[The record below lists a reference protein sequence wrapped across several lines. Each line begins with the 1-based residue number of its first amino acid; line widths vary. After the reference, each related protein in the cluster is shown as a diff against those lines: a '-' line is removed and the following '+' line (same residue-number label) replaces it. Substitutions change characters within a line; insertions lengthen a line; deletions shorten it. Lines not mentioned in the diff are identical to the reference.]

1 LLSKLRMGMSTAT
14 IEMRAP
20 EELRERL
27 HLLVKA
33 TRMVLVMSCAP
44 APGAAGRSAS
54 TAGTAEIDGMPMAV
68 VRVGD
73 DTTVY
78 GALALDAKHEDA
90 LTRDPRV
97 MFVVPGEA
105 YALFIAE
112 ALVSRDRALIDKL
125 WDESWRRWF
134 RGKTDPAI
142 AIVVLLPI
150 AGSFWEA
157 GERQE
162 FVYRLVDP
170 VSQAARRSAA
180 ASPA

>member
-1 LLSKLRMGMSTAT
+1 MGMSTAT

-44 APGAAGRSAS
+44 VPVGRSAG
-54 TAGTAEIDGMPMAV
+54 TTAEIDGVPMSV

-78 GALALDAKHEDA
+78 AALALDASHEDVLA
-90 LTRDPRV
+90 REPRV
-97 MFVVPGEA
+97 MFVVPGED
-105 YALFIAE
+105 YALVTAE

-134 RGKTDPAI
+134 RDKTDPAI

-150 AGSFWEA
+150 EGSFWEA
-157 GERQE
+157 GERQSY
-162 FVYRLVDP
+162 VYRLVDP
-170 VSQAARRSAA
+170 VGSAVCAPAAL
-180 ASPA
+180 PA